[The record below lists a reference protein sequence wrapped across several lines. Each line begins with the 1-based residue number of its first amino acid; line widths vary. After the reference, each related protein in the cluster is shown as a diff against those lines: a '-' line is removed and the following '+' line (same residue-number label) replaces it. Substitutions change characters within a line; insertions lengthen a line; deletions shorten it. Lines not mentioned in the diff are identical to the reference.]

1 MCSTVFFLSTG
12 YLLARKFKSK
22 NSIDEKKQIVNKTLH
37 KIIKLYVFWNVVYL
51 PLALYEYYFSD
62 KTLLGSYII
71 YDLFSYIRGFIFMGE
86 HFNSWILWYL
96 LSTIYALLMIQFLI
110 PKNKTIPYICW
121 AGVIV
126 FMVGIFMTYLS
137 DSTGELSKVEL
148 MVQKAIKVTFT
159 NGRMT
164 TAFLYIPLGM
174 LMNNMQ
180 FSRMKGIFMVVLG
193 IVLYLSPLNN
203 IFILGLFVIP
213 VLTSVGIFLV
223 AINTNLSNNKIYMK
237 LRTASAVMYF
247 MHMWVW
253 SIYGLIINQ
262 TLQTPP
268 YGMDGFLV
276 ATMVTLFMSGCY
288 IEYLGKH

>member
-1 MCSTVFFLSTG
+1 MCSTIFFLSTG
-12 YLLARKFKSK
+12 YLLARKLKSK
-22 NSIDEKKQIVNKTLH
+22 NTIDEKKQIVNKTLY
-37 KIIKLYVFWNVVYL
+37 KTIKLYVFWSVIYL

-96 LSTIYALLMIQFLI
+96 LSTIYALLMIKFLI
-110 PKNKTIPYICW
+110 SKDKTITYIFG
-121 AGVIV
+121 AGLIV
-126 FMVGIFMTYLS
+126 FIVGIFMTYLS

-148 MVQKAIKVTFT
+148 IVQKAIKVSFV
-159 NGRMT
+159 NGRIT
-164 TAFLYIPLGM
+164 TAFLYIPVGM

-180 FSRMKGIFMVVLG
+180 FSRMKGILMVVLG
-193 IVLYLSPLNN
+193 IVLSLSPLKN

-213 VLTSVGIFLV
+213 VLISVGVFLV
-223 AINTNLSNNKIYMK
+223 TINTTLSNNKIYMK
-237 LRTASAVMYF
+237 LRTASTVMYF

-262 TLQTPP
+262 TLQTPS

-276 ATMVTLFMSGCY
+276 ATLGTLFMSGCY
-288 IEYLGKH
+288 IRYLERE